1 MKTKLLILGAVAWL
15 LLSLPLSA
23 IDSLDIMN
31 TFYGEFNGAWFGE
44 QIVAMDFNG
53 DGYDDLIVHAPNWNP
68 NGVYNSDQ
76 RWGKLYF
83 YWGGPEM
90 DNEPDFVMEGTE
102 NWALYPAGPFNGGD
116 INGDGI
122 DDMVI
127 TLPVDPACV
136 IAVYYGTANPT
147 GIPDLTITIPYEV
160 NDYIVANP
168 LGDINGDGRA
178 DLVIQ
183 TSPWAVNVT
192 RLIIWTGNDAPFFTL
207 VETNNYSV
215 SRSAIGLGDVNGDD
229 VDDYLLQYGIPGGTN
244 MNSRIVLYYGNTNFP
259 EVDSLVISDNTNDI
273 TLRSPCPLGDLNKI
287 GRAS

>member
-90 DNEPDFVMEGTE
+90 DNEPDF
-102 NWALYPAGPFNGGD
+102 
-116 INGDGI
+116 
-122 DDMVI
+122 
-127 TLPVDPACV
+127 
-136 IAVYYGTANPT
+136 
-147 GIPDLTITIPYEV
+147 
-160 NDYIVANP
+160 
-168 LGDINGDGRA
+168 
-178 DLVIQ
+178 
-183 TSPWAVNVT
+183 
-192 RLIIWTGNDAPFFTL
+192 
-207 VETNNYSV
+207 
-215 SRSAIGLGDVNGDD
+215 
-229 VDDYLLQYGIPGGTN
+229 
-244 MNSRIVLYYGNTNFP
+244 
-259 EVDSLVISDNTNDI
+259 
-273 TLRSPCPLGDLNKI
+273 
-287 GRAS
+287 